1 MLSPTILLKRYL
13 IFVHRWLGVALSIL
27 FTLWFV
33 SGIVMMY
40 WGFPGITR
48 TDRLSRVPLLD
59 PAQIQLSPEEAYARL
74 KRDDSPGRALLTSFD
89 GRPVYQFGAGGGG
102 GRGRRGGRGGRGGG
116 DAMVYADDGSL
127 QQQVDPE
134 MIDRAATQWASQTLS
149 SAKKESVVAVDQ
161 WTVGSQLR
169 TLRPLYKFSFADGQ
183 QVYVSCKDAQVV
195 QYTTSESRFWAYVGA
210 IPHWVYF
217 TPLRQY
223 QPQWFQ
229 FIVWTSGIGSI
240 SALLGIIV
248 AIWMLS
254 PSKKYLQAGAP
265 TSIPYQGWKRWHTIL
280 GLAFGVLTLTWA
292 FSGLLSMGPFE
303 FLDRLSGNVPA
314 QGGGRRGGAGNANIA
329 AALRGAGRFD
339 LADYA
344 AKSPRDA
351 LAEAGA
357 DFRAKELEFT
367 MFDGKP
373 LYLLTD
379 SSGATRIVPVQGEP
393 RKEFDPER
401 ILSIVREASGES
413 LAELKLINEYDA
425 YYEDR
430 RAKKSLPVI
439 YARLK
444 GDPGTRY
451 YIDVKTGQIVGTYN
465 PRNWINRWM
474 YHGLHSLDFP
484 FLYKHRPLWDIVV
497 ISLMLGGT
505 AVCITSLVL
514 TWQVL
519 RRKLSI

>member
-1 MLSPTILLKRYL
+1 MPRPTILLKRYL

-27 FTLWFV
+27 FFLWFV

-40 WGFPGITR
+40 WGFPGVSG
-48 TDRLSRVPLLD
+48 TDRLSRAPVLD
-59 PAQIQLSPEEAYARL
+59 PAQIRLSPEEAYARL
-74 KRDDSPGRALLTSFD
+74 ERDDPPGRVLLTSFD
-89 GRPVYQFGAGGGG
+89 GRPVYQFGGGSGR

-116 DAMVYADDGSL
+116 DATVYADDGSV
-127 QQQVDPE
+127 QRQIDSA
-134 MIDRAATQWASQTLS
+134 MIDRAATRWASQPLS
-149 SAKKESVVAVDQ
+149 SAKKESVIAVDQ
-161 WTVGSQLR
+161 WTVSGQLR
-169 TLRPLYKFSFADGQ
+169 TLRPLYKYSFADGQ
-183 QVYVSCKDAQVV
+183 QVYVSGRDAQVV
-195 QYTTSESRFWAYVGA
+195 QYTTSESRFWAYLGA

-248 AIWMLS
+248 AVWMLS
-254 PSKKYLQAGAP
+254 PKKKYRHAGVP
-265 TSIPYQGWKRWHTIL
+265 TSIPYKGWKRWHMIV
-280 GLAFGVLTLTWA
+280 GLAFGVVTLTWA

-303 FLDRLSGNVPA
+303 FLDRLSGNLPA
-314 QGGGRRGGAGNANIA
+314 QGGGRRGGAGNANFA

-344 AKSPRDA
+344 AKSPCDA
-351 LAEAGA
+351 IVEVWK
-357 DFRAKELEFT
+357 DFQPKELEFT
-367 MFDGKP
+367 TFDGKP

-401 ILSIVREASGES
+401 IMSIVRETAGEN
-413 LAELKLINEYDA
+413 LAEL
-425 YYEDR
+425 
-430 RAKKSLPVI
+430 
-439 YARLK
+439 
-444 GDPGTRY
+444 
-451 YIDVKTGQIVGTYN
+451 
-465 PRNWINRWM
+465 
-474 YHGLHSLDFP
+474 
-484 FLYKHRPLWDIVV
+484 VV
-497 ISLMLGGT
+497 IALMLGGT

-519 RRKLSI
+519 RRKLPI